1 METNVDLKMWNIKER
16 NKTVDLVQEFYNY
29 VEEKYRDYVYIYT
42 DGSKE
47 QVAGAT
53 AAAMVVLIYNS
64 TISRRTSDHLS
75 VYAVE
80 FCAILLAI
88 EWMESVR
95 DRKTVICSNSF
106 SSLKY

>member
-53 AAAMVVLIYNS
+53 AALSNEQFSFIIVQFQEEHLI
-64 TISRRTSDHLS
+64 I
-75 VYAVE
+75 
-80 FCAILLAI
+80 
-88 EWMESVR
+88 
-95 DRKTVICSNSF
+95 
-106 SSLKY
+106 